1 MKTPLESAFG
11 SAANLT
17 GWIASSH
24 ATVITSPS
32 NRHSVAAA
40 YFALSIEH
48 REAVVLLLE
57 RGAFSSAFALV
68 RPAYEAC
75 MRGFWALSLADDQH
89 ITALLTQNVAPK
101 AENILSG
108 LAKKYPNSLF
118 GTLKTSWK
126 AMCDFTHGGG
136 LQISHWLNGNGI
148 GPTHSEEDAL
158 EILRYVDCVAV
169 LAALGLNRAAG
180 ADQSAY
186 LQWLKDWK

>member
-40 YFALSIEH
+40 YFALS
-48 REAVVLLLE
+48 
-57 RGAFSSAFALV
+57 
-68 RPAYEAC
+68 YEAC

-136 LQISHWLNGNGI
+136 LQISRWLNGNGI

-158 EILRYVDCVAV
+158 EILRYVDYVAV